1 MTRLTGRRPLL
12 RACWALAAL
21 AAAWPAG
28 AHDFR
33 VGDLVLDHPYATPTP
48 PGAVNGA
55 AYFRA
60 IRNRGDQADRLLGA
74 SSPAAARVELHQT
87 VMDGEVMRM
96 RELPSI
102 ELPPHAEV
110 PMRHGGGYHLM
121 LVDLKQPLKDGDR
134 IELTLR
140 FERAGSR
147 TVQVWVQTPR
157 DMDAHRH

>member
-1 MTRLTGRRPLL
+1 
-12 RACWALAAL
+12 
-21 AAAWPAG
+21 
-28 AHDFR
+28 
-33 VGDLVLDHPYATPTP
+33 
-48 PGAVNGA
+48 
-55 AYFRA
+55 
-60 IRNRGDQADRLLGA
+60 
-74 SSPAAARVELHQT
+74 
-87 VMDGEVMRM
+87 MRM

>member
-74 SSPAAARVELHQT
+74 SSPAAARVSAMSY
-87 VMDGEVMRM
+87 VFCKPIICSPSMSD
-96 RELPSI
+96 LPRSPRP
-102 ELPPHAEV
+102 LPKPEN
-110 PMRHGGGYHLM
+110 
-121 LVDLKQPLKDGDR
+121 
-134 IELTLR
+134 
-140 FERAGSR
+140 
-147 TVQVWVQTPR
+147 W
-157 DMDAHRH
+157 